1 MESSTSPTI
10 IPVEG
15 LGEAAAAA
23 QNLALQPSVLGPIDP
38 GTTLGMYP
46 PSPILIEP

>member
-1 MESSTSPTI
+1 MESNPTI
-10 IPVEG
+10 VPVEG

-23 QNLALQPSVLGPIDP
+23 QNLAIQQAVLGPIDP